1 MLETLFFTTLIFL
14 FFNRTKKKRRPHTI
28 DGELKELIQSDQENR
43 GIALE
48 IKNYLLAIIESNNND
63 EAKFSDDHLAK
74 AQEILDKA
82 GPGAFYWMSD
92 IAAQLALLAAAQING
107 IPTNVNA
114 ELGESASAQDVVRVV
129 VKWVRQI
136 FL

>member
-28 DGELKELIQSDQENR
+28 DGELKELIQSEQENK

-63 EAKFSDDHLAK
+63 EAKFSDNHLAK

-114 ELGESASAQDVVRVV
+114 ELGESATAQDVVRVV
-129 VKWVRQI
+129 VK
-136 FL
+136 

>member
-28 DGELKELIQSDQENR
+28 DGELKELIQSDQENK

-63 EAKFSDDHLAK
+63 EAKFSDEHLAK
-74 AQEILDKA
+74 AQEIIDKA

-114 ELGESASAQDVVRVV
+114 ELGESATAQDVVRVV
-129 VKWVRQI
+129 VK
-136 FL
+136 

>member
-28 DGELKELIQSDQENR
+28 DGELKELIQSDQENK

-74 AQEILDKA
+74 AQEILEKA

-114 ELGESASAQDVVRVV
+114 ELGESATAQDVVRVV
-129 VKWVRQI
+129 VK
-136 FL
+136 

>member
-14 FFNRTKKKRRPHTI
+14 FISRTKKKRRPRTI
-28 DGELKELIQSDQENR
+28 DGELKELIQNDQENK

-48 IKNYLLAIIESNNND
+48 IKNYLLAIIASNNND
-63 EAKFSDDHLAK
+63 DAKFSDDHLAK

-82 GPGAFYWMSD
+82 GPSAFYWMSD

-114 ELGESASAQDVVRVV
+114 ELGESATAEDVVRVV
-129 VKWVRQI
+129 VK
-136 FL
+136 

>member
-63 EAKFSDDHLAK
+63 DAKFSDDHLAK

-114 ELGESASAQDVVRVV
+114 ELGESATAQDVVRVV
-129 VKWVRQI
+129 VR
-136 FL
+136 

>member
-14 FFNRTKKKRRPHTI
+14 FFNRTKKKRQPHTI

-48 IKNYLLAIIESNNND
+48 IKNYLLAIIASNNND
-63 EAKFSDDHLAK
+63 EAKFSDDHLANAK
-74 AQEILDKA
+74 EILDKA

-114 ELGESASAQDVVRVV
+114 ELGDSATAQNVVRVV
-129 VKWVRQI
+129 VK
-136 FL
+136 

>member
-28 DGELKELIQSDQENR
+28 EGELKELIQSEQENK

-63 EAKFSDDHLAK
+63 EAKFSDEHLAK
-74 AQEILDKA
+74 AQEIIDKA

-114 ELGESASAQDVVRVV
+114 ELGESATAQDVVRVV
-129 VKWVRQI
+129 VK
-136 FL
+136 

>member
-28 DGELKELIQSDQENR
+28 EGELKELIQSEQENK

-63 EAKFSDDHLAK
+63 EAKFSDNHLAK

-114 ELGESASAQDVVRVV
+114 ELGESATAQDVVRVV
-129 VKWVRQI
+129 VK
-136 FL
+136 

>member
-28 DGELKELIQSDQENR
+28 DGELKELIQSEQENK

-63 EAKFSDDHLAK
+63 EAKFSDNHLAK

-114 ELGESASAQDVVRVV
+114 ELGESATAADVVRVV
-129 VKWVRQI
+129 VK
-136 FL
+136 

>member
-63 EAKFSDDHLAK
+63 EAKFSDEHLAK

-114 ELGESASAQDVVRVV
+114 ELGESATAQDVVRVV
-129 VKWVRQI
+129 VK
-136 FL
+136 

>member
-1 MLETLFFTTLIFL
+1 MIETLFFTTLIFL
-14 FFNRTKKKRRPHTI
+14 FITRTKKKRRPHTI
-28 DGELKELIQSDQENR
+28 DGELKELIQSDQENK

-48 IKNYLLAIIESNNND
+48 IKNYLLAIIASNNND

-114 ELGESASAQDVVRVV
+114 ELGESATAEDVVRVV
-129 VKWVRQI
+129 VK
-136 FL
+136 

>member
-1 MLETLFFTTLIFL
+1 MLETLFFTILIFL
-14 FFNRTKKKRRPHTI
+14 FITRTKKKRRPHTI
-28 DGELKELIQSDQENR
+28 DGELKELIQNDQENK

-48 IKNYLLAIIESNNND
+48 IKNYLLAIIASNNND
-63 EAKFSDDHLAK
+63 DAKFSDDHLAK

-82 GPGAFYWMSD
+82 GPSAFYWMSD

-114 ELGESASAQDVVRVV
+114 ELGESATAEDVVRVV
-129 VKWVRQI
+129 VR
-136 FL
+136 

>member
-63 EAKFSDDHLAK
+63 DAKFSDDHLAQ

-82 GPGAFYWMSD
+82 SPGAFYWMSD

-114 ELGESASAQDVVRVV
+114 ELGESATAQDVVRVV
-129 VKWVRQI
+129 VK
-136 FL
+136 

>member
-14 FFNRTKKKRRPHTI
+14 FITRTKKKRRPHTI
-28 DGELKELIQSDQENR
+28 DGELKELIQSDQENKV
-43 GIALE
+43 IALE
-48 IKNYLLAIIESNNND
+48 IKNYLLAIIASNNND

-74 AQEILDKA
+74 AQVILDKA
-82 GPGAFYWMSD
+82 GPSAFYWMSD

-114 ELGESASAQDVVRVV
+114 ELGESATAEDVVRVV
-129 VKWVRQI
+129 VK
-136 FL
+136 

>member
-28 DGELKELIQSDQENR
+28 DGELKELIQSDQENK

-63 EAKFSDDHLAK
+63 EAKFSDNHLAK

-114 ELGESASAQDVVRVV
+114 ELGESATAQDVVRVV
-129 VKWVRQI
+129 VK
-136 FL
+136 

>member
-28 DGELKELIQSDQENR
+28 DGELKELIQSDQENK

-63 EAKFSDDHLAK
+63 EAKFSDNHLAK

-114 ELGESASAQDVVRVV
+114 ELGESATAQEVVQVV
-129 VKWVRQI
+129 AK
-136 FL
+136 

>member
-48 IKNYLLAIIESNNND
+48 IRNYLLAIIESNNND
-63 EAKFSDDHLAK
+63 DAKFSDDHLAK

-114 ELGESASAQDVVRVV
+114 ELGESATAQDVVRVV
-129 VKWVRQI
+129 VK
-136 FL
+136 

>member
-28 DGELKELIQSDQENR
+28 EGELKELIQSDQENK

-63 EAKFSDDHLAK
+63 EAKFSDSHLAK

-114 ELGESASAQDVVRVV
+114 ELGESATAQDVVRVV
-129 VKWVRQI
+129 VK
-136 FL
+136 

>member
-28 DGELKELIQSDQENR
+28 DGELKELIQSDQENK

-63 EAKFSDDHLAK
+63 DPKFSDEHLAK
-74 AQEILDKA
+74 AQEIIDKA

-114 ELGESASAQDVVRVV
+114 
-129 VKWVRQI
+129 
-136 FL
+136 

>member
-63 EAKFSDDHLAK
+63 DAKFSDDHLAK

-114 ELGESASAQDVVRVV
+114 ELGESATAQDVVRVV
-129 VKWVRQI
+129 VK
-136 FL
+136 

>member
-114 ELGESASAQDVVRVV
+114 ELGESATAQDVVRVV
-129 VKWVRQI
+129 VK
-136 FL
+136 

>member
-28 DGELKELIQSDQENR
+28 EGELKELIQSDQENK

-63 EAKFSDDHLAK
+63 EAKFSDNHLAK

-114 ELGESASAQDVVRVV
+114 ELGESATAQDVVRVV
-129 VKWVRQI
+129 VK
-136 FL
+136 

>member
-129 VKWVRQI
+129 VK
-136 FL
+136 

>member
-28 DGELKELIQSDQENR
+28 EGELKELIQSEQENK
-43 GIALE
+43 GFALE

-63 EAKFSDDHLAK
+63 EAKFSDVHVAG
-74 AQEILDKA
+74 AQEILDNA

-114 ELGESASAQDVVRVV
+114 ELGESATAQDVVRVV
-129 VKWVRQI
+129 VK
-136 FL
+136 

>member
-1 MLETLFFTTLIFL
+1 MLETLFFTILIFL
-14 FFNRTKKKRRPHTI
+14 FITRTKKKRRPHTI
-28 DGELKELIQSDQENR
+28 DGELKELIQNDQENK

-48 IKNYLLAIIESNNND
+48 IKNYLLAIIASNNND
-63 EAKFSDDHLAK
+63 DAKFSDDHLAK

-82 GPGAFYWMSD
+82 GPSAFYWMSD

-114 ELGESASAQDVVRVV
+114 ELGESATAEDVVRVV
-129 VKWVRQI
+129 VK
-136 FL
+136 

>member
-63 EAKFSDDHLAK
+63 DAKFSDDHLAQ

-82 GPGAFYWMSD
+82 SPGAFYWMSV

-114 ELGESASAQDVVRVV
+114 ELGESATAQDVVRVV
-129 VKWVRQI
+129 VK
-136 FL
+136 

>member
-14 FFNRTKKKRRPHTI
+14 FITRTKKKRRPHTI
-28 DGELKELIQSDQENR
+28 DGELKELIQSDQENK

-48 IKNYLLAIIESNNND
+48 IKNYLLAIIASNNND

-114 ELGESASAQDVVRVV
+114 ELGESATAEDVVRVV
-129 VKWVRQI
+129 VK
-136 FL
+136 

>member
-14 FFNRTKKKRRPHTI
+14 FITRTKKKRRPHTI
-28 DGELKELIQSDQENR
+28 DGELKELIQSDQENK

-48 IKNYLLAIIESNNND
+48 IKNYLLAIIASNNNN
-63 EAKFSDDHLAK
+63 EAKFSDDQLAK
-74 AQEILDKA
+74 AQVILDKA

-114 ELGESASAQDVVRVV
+114 ELGESATAEDVVRIV
-129 VKWVRQI
+129 VK
-136 FL
+136 

>member
-28 DGELKELIQSDQENR
+28 EGELKELIQSEQENK

-63 EAKFSDDHLAK
+63 EAKFSDNHLAK

-114 ELGESASAQDVVRVV
+114 ELGESATAQDVVRVV
-129 VKWVRQI
+129 VKSVG
-136 FL
+136 

>member
-28 DGELKELIQSDQENR
+28 DGELKELIQSDQENK

-63 EAKFSDDHLAK
+63 DPKFSDEHLAK
-74 AQEILDKA
+74 AQEIIDKA

-114 ELGESASAQDVVRVV
+114 ELGESATAEDVVRVV
-129 VKWVRQI
+129 VK
-136 FL
+136 

>member
-63 EAKFSDDHLAK
+63 DAKFSDDHLAK

-82 GPGAFYWMSD
+82 GPGALYWMSD

-114 ELGESASAQDVVRVV
+114 ELGESATAQDVVRVV
-129 VKWVRQI
+129 VR
-136 FL
+136 

>member
-1 MLETLFFTTLIFL
+1 MIETLFFTTLIFL
-14 FFNRTKKKRRPHTI
+14 FITRTKKKRRPHTI
-28 DGELKELIQSDQENR
+28 DGELKELIQSDQENK

-48 IKNYLLAIIESNNND
+48 IKNYLLAIIASNNNN
-63 EAKFSDDHLAK
+63 EAKFSDDQLAK
-74 AQEILDKA
+74 AQVILDKA

-114 ELGESASAQDVVRVV
+114 ELGESATAEDVVRIV
-129 VKWVRQI
+129 VK
-136 FL
+136 

>member
-1 MLETLFFTTLIFL
+1 VP
-14 FFNRTKKKRRPHTI
+14 NSI
-28 DGELKELIQSDQENR
+28 DGELKELIQSEQENK
-43 GIALE
+43 GFALE

-63 EAKFSDDHLAK
+63 EAKFSDVHVAG
-74 AQEILDKA
+74 AQEILDNA

-114 ELGESASAQDVVRVV
+114 ELGESATAQDVVRVV
-129 VKWVRQI
+129 VK
-136 FL
+136 

>member
-28 DGELKELIQSDQENR
+28 EGELKELIQSDQENK

-63 EAKFSDDHLAK
+63 EAKFSDNHLAK

-114 ELGESASAQDVVRVV
+114 ELGESATAEDVVRVV
-129 VKWVRQI
+129 VKSVG
-136 FL
+136 